1 MNTPEESAPQEP
13 AKPVSESPSEAF
25 PEGTTPSRKLWEL
38 VIAIF
43 TWLLS
48 VGLLVLPHILA
59 LPYLLYHYQNKPLTR
74 ETLLAD
80 KTLVV
85 LLVAGILPAHLVT
98 LAVTWAVA
106 TRFGK
111 IPAKAALQWHWA
123 SPLSILKS
131 MGLAVLL
138 FGLAWA
144 VTIIF
149 GGQETD
155 IERILKSSRT
165 AALLVAFLA
174 VVTAPLVEEIVYRGI
189 LYPAWERLTGS
200 TAAVIIVTLSFAL
213 PHIPQYWPNMAVIAS
228 ITTLSLILTIVRAR
242 TGNLLHC
249 YLIHL
254 VFNGVQAILIVLE
267 TLVRSL
273 KTPTP
278 DVAPTFIQS
287 LLKIL

>member
-13 AKPVSESPSEAF
+13 AEPVSESPPEAL
-25 PEGTTPSRKLWEL
+25 PEGTTPSRKLREL
-38 VIAIF
+38 FIAIF
-43 TWLLS
+43 TWLVS
-48 VGLLVLPHILA
+48 VALLLLPQILA
-59 LPYLLYHYQNKPLTR
+59 LPYLLYYYQGKPLTR
-74 ETLLAD
+74 ESLLAD

-85 LLVAGILPAHLVT
+85 LLVAGILPAHLIT

-123 SPLSILKS
+123 SPISILKS
-131 MGLAVLL
+131 MGLAVVL

-144 VTIIF
+144 VTLIF

-165 AALLVAFLA
+165 AALIVAFLA

-189 LYPAWERLTGS
+189 LYPAWQRLTGS

-273 KTPTP
+273 KTPNP
-278 DVAPTFIQS
+278 DVVPTFIQS

>member
-1 MNTPEESAPQEP
+1 MNTPEESAPEEP
-13 AKPVSESPSEAF
+13 AKPFSESPPEAL
-25 PEGTTPSRKLWEL
+25 PEGTTPSRKLWDL
-38 VIAIF
+38 FIAII

-48 VGLLVLPHILA
+48 VALLLLPQILA
-59 LPYLLYHYQNKPLTR
+59 LPYLLYHYQSKPLTR
-74 ETLLAD
+74 ESLLAD

-85 LLVAGILPAHLVT
+85 LLVAGILPAHLIT

-123 SPLSILKS
+123 TPISILKS

-165 AALLVAFLA
+165 AALIVAFLA

-189 LYPAWERLTGS
+189 LYPAWQRLTGS

-213 PHIPQYWPNMAVIAS
+213 PHIPQYWPNMAVIGS

-267 TLVRSL
+267 TLVRSF

-287 LLKIL
+287 LLKIF